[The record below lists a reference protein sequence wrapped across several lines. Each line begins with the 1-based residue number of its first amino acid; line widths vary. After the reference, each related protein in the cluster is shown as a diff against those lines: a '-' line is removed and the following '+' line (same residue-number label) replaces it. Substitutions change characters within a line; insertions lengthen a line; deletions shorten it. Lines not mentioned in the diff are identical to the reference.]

1 MKITIEE
8 MDTKVRACL
17 ERVGFVFKTAI
28 TIKEFIE
35 LDNRVQMRKHDGYY
49 ELIHNDIIIFRF
61 KPLEQDKEKMFELES
76 DVEHFEYV

>member
-35 LDNRVQMRKHDGYY
+35 LDNRVKMRKNDGYY
-49 ELIHNDIIIFRF
+49 ELIHNNIIIFRF
-61 KPLEQDKEKMFELES
+61 KPLNPDMSKRFELES
-76 DVEHFEYV
+76 DVEYFEYV

>member
-8 MDTKVRACL
+8 MDTKVRECL

-35 LDNRVQMRKHDGYY
+35 LDNSVQMRKHDGYY
-49 ELIHNDIIIFRF
+49 ELIHNDIILFRF
-61 KPLEQDKEKMFELES
+61 KPLNPDMSKQFELES
-76 DVEHFEYV
+76 MVEYFEYI

>member
-1 MKITIEE
+1 MKITVEE

-35 LDNRVQMRKHDGYY
+35 LDNRVKMRKHDGYY
-49 ELIHNDIIIFRF
+49 ELIHNDIILFRF
-61 KPLEQDKEKMFELES
+61 KPLESDLSKRFKQES
-76 DVEHFEYV
+76 LVEYFEYV